1 MTLKSVATFSTLT
14 LWAGMA
20 IAQVNVTT
28 TIPANVSA
36 GGEFTVEINVDKGAI
51 AGFAK
56 LQHDLPTGFEAV
68 AGESANATFSFK
80 DRKVKYLWMALPNDA
95 KFKVSYKVK
104 VDPSVTGSQIIEGN
118 FSYIKDNNTE
128 KFLIPKDIISV
139 QGSGTAQP
147 SQADQLAAESKR
159 KEEEEAAARK
169 AAEQQQTEPA
179 KTEPAATDPA
189 KTESTGT
196 AESANTQ
203 SQSAGGGDDAAK
215 QADAAAKAE
224 EKRKADE
231 AVAAKKAEEKR
242 AADDTAAAKKADK
255 EAKAAA
261 SKSNFNDAMLKSADG
276 LVFRVQ
282 VMAGPRE
289 DDPAAVKSK
298 FNIAEEVKVEKHDG
312 LNKYVVGEFGS
323 YRAAK
328 TFCNTLRDTNSV
340 PGPWVVAYHNGERID
355 VKRALEIAGK

>member
-139 QGSGTAQP
+139 QGSGAAQP

-169 AAEQQQTEPA
+169 SAEQQQTEPA
-179 KTEPAATDPA
+179 KTEPAATEPA
-189 KTESTGT
+189 KAESTT
-196 AESANTQ
+196 SEPAKSEAQ
-203 SQSAGGGDDAAK
+203 PAGGGDDAAK
-215 QADAAAKAE
+215 QADATAKSEETRKAE
-224 EKRKADE
+224 EA
-231 AVAAKKAEEKR
+231 AAAKKADEKR
-242 AADDTAAAKKADK
+242 AADEAAASKKADK

-328 TFCNTLRDTNSV
+328 TFCNTLRDTNNV

>member
-1 MTLKSVATFSTLT
+1 MV
-14 LWAGMA
+14 M
-20 IAQVNVTT
+20 AQVNVTT
-28 TIPANVSA
+28 SIPANVSA

-56 LQHDLPTGFEAV
+56 LQHDLPTGLEAV

-80 DRKVKYLWMALPNDA
+80 DRKVKYLWMALPSDA

-104 VDPSVTGSQIIEGN
+104 VDPTVTGSQIIEGS

-139 QGSGTAQP
+139 QGAAATPP
-147 SQADQLAAESKR
+147 SQTDLMAAESKR
-159 KEEEEAAARK
+159 KADEEAAARK

-179 KTEPAATDPA
+179 KTEPAQTEPA
-189 KTESTGT
+189 KSEPVQSEPVKTEPATEPAKSEAQT
-196 AESANTQ
+196 
-203 SQSAGGGDDAAK
+203 AGGGDDAAK
-215 QADAAAKAE
+215 QADADAKAE

-231 AVAAKKAEEKR
+231 AAAAKKAEEKR
-242 AADDTAAAKKADK
+242 AADDAAAAKKAEK

-261 SKSNFNDAMLKSADG
+261 SNSNFNDAMLKSADG

-282 VMAGPRE
+282 VMAGPRQ
-289 DDPAAVKSK
+289 DDPAAVKTK
-298 FNIAEEVKVEKHDG
+298 FNVAEEVKVEKHDG
-312 LNKYVVGEFGS
+312 LNKYVIGEFGS

-328 TFCNTLRDTNSV
+328 TFCNTLRDTNNV